1 MRQRARAS
9 TLASW
14 LTRIVP
20 GLALGLGLVL
30 TSCRV
35 GPPPVTP
42 AVVAA
47 ARASWPQATP
57 WSLEQGRELFM
68 ERCARCHG
76 LPRPASRA
84 PRAWPALVDNMGN
97 RAGMTREQK
106 RVVLQYLAA
115 SSKAALEPDSSSP
128 KPGSED

>member
-1 MRQRARAS
+1 MRQRALAS

-57 WSLEQGRELFM
+57 WSLEQGRE
-68 ERCARCHG
+68 RVGVVADGGPDRARLADLGLLLQHDGRLLAHG
-76 LPRPASRA
+76 LMHGVEQAVGHAGIVAVQGVGQARA
-84 PRAWPALVDNMGN
+84 VGW
-97 RAGMTREQK
+97 
-106 RVVLQYLAA
+106 
-115 SSKAALEPDSSSP
+115 
-128 KPGSED
+128 